1 VPKICAPTVAE
12 HVALQE
18 AAVFDA
24 AIELFVERGYANV
37 SMADIAVAVGLARNS
52 LYRYFPDKAHI
63 LVRWFER
70 ELPVQVD
77 MAVRALGGDDPL
89 DERVARYVD
98 AQLDYAATPAH
109 GLITTLVQVVNVLG
123 DDVRQELVVSHRALN
138 EPMQDA
144 LGRAGLDD
152 PADRMVVADLIAGLV
167 NAGVDR
173 EARVG
178 PDERVR
184 ARIVDTVLRMV
195 TSTGG

>member
-1 VPKICAPTVAE
+1 MPRIGAPTVAE

-24 AIELFVERGYANV
+24 AIELFVERGYADV
-37 SMADIAVAVGLARNS
+37 SMVDIAAAVGLTRNS

-63 LVRWFER
+63 QVRWFER

-89 DERVARYVD
+89 DEHVTRYAD
-98 AQLDYAATPAH
+98 AQLDDAATPAR

-123 DDVRQELVVSHRALN
+123 DDLRQELMASHRALD
-138 EPMQDA
+138 EPLQDA
-144 LGRAGLDD
+144 LRRAGLDD
-152 PADRMVVADLIAGLV
+152 PTHRTVVADLIAGLV
-167 NAGVDR
+167 HAGVDR

-178 PDERVR
+178 RDERFR
-184 ARIVDTVLRMV
+184 ARIVDTVLRMI